1 MEPKQ
6 NYRDCNAIEMKDK
19 SHDFFMQYGLSLFL
33 DVFFAP
39 EYDRC
44 FCTEC
49 HVARGDMLSY
59 TRGEPAKDYG
69 IPIGWCRFGLK

>member
-1 MEPKQ
+1 
-6 NYRDCNAIEMKDK
+6 
-19 SHDFFMQYGLSLFL
+19 MQYGLSLFL